1 MDSPTSRGSMRSW
14 LLALASALALLLLPA
29 IAQANTY
36 SVNDT
41 GDSGDGTCDATCTL
55 RDAVLTANAN
65 PGDDVVQLAPGTY
78 KLDGQLE
85 IDTGGKVTITSSG
98 TRDNTFI
105 DAQGNDRVLE
115 VLSGA
120 NGEVDNV
127 TLRNGL
133 GGEGGAVFVDDTATF
148 TTNNALLSTNEAQDE
163 DGGAIYNDGT
173 VNLNNTLLER
183 NSAPDGYGG
192 AIYNDGGTV
201 NLTDSSITGSYL
213 DDGYGGGIY
222 NDGGTVTLLRSHVDS
237 NFADA
242 NGGGI
247 YNDSGTLTL
256 NQSTVNSNY
265 SEDDGGGIYNAG
277 GTLAV
282 NQSAVNSNHA
292 EDDGG
297 GIYND
302 GGTLTLNQSAVNSN
316 HAEYYGAGIYN
327 DGGTLTVAQSTV
339 NSNFGVESDE
349 SNGGGINNDRGSLTI
364 TDSAISG
371 NTNYAYGAGIYNNGN
386 MSIDRSAIDHNSSYY
401 PGGGIYNEAGL
412 VDGASRGFTFN
423 DVSITNSTISDNLT
437 DDDDGGGIYNDAG
450 TLNLLNDTIA
460 FNQST
465 YDDNG
470 GGLYANDTVNVKNTI
485 LAMNVEDGAVNN
497 CYDERDYI
505 VDQGHNLENGT
516 DCGFDN
522 SQPGASGDI
531 QNADPLLG
539 PLQNNGGP
547 TFTRA
552 IDNTSPAYNTADNS
566 GCPATD
572 QRGVTRPQ
580 FGVCDIGAFELAP
593 APPPAAAPVAPSAPA
608 APKKIPPTIGVAG
621 VRRACTTSSRVRVRI
636 TVKKTIA
643 PVKSVKVTLD
653 GHRIKST
660 TRSRFTLVINAKRLK
675 AGRHRLVITATD
687 TAGNRNVLRRTIARC
702 AAVKPRRHVSP
713 RFTG

>member
-1 MDSPTSRGSMRSW
+1 MRSW

-148 TTNNALLSTNEAQDE
+148 TTNNARLSSNEAEDDE
-163 DGGAIYNDGT
+163 GGAIYNDGT

-183 NSAPDGYGG
+183 NTAPDEYGG
-192 AIYNDGGTV
+192 GIYNDGGTV

-213 DDGYGGGIY
+213 DDG
-222 NDGGTVTLLRSHVDS
+222 S
-237 NFADA
+237 
-242 NGGGI
+242 
-247 YNDSGTLTL
+247 
-256 NQSTVNSNY
+256 
-265 SEDDGGGIYNAG
+265 
-277 GTLAV
+277 
-282 NQSAVNSNHA
+282 
-292 EDDGG
+292 GG

-302 GGTLTLNQSAVNSN
+302 GGTLTLLRSHVDNNFA
-316 HAEYYGAGIYN
+316 AYYGAGIYN
-327 DGGTLTVAQSTV
+327 DGGTLTLTQSTV
-339 NSNFGVESDE
+339 NDNFGAESDE
-349 SNGGGINNDRGSLTI
+349 SNGGGIYNDRGALTV

-371 NTNYAYGAGIYNNGN
+371 NTNYGYGGGIYNNGN
-386 MSIDRSAIDHNSSYY
+386 MSIDRSAIDHNSAYY
-401 PGGGIYNEAGL
+401 PGGGIYNDSAQSDAVTRG
-412 VDGASRGFTFN
+412 GFTFN
-423 DVSITNSTISDNLT
+423 DVSITNSTISDNLS
-437 DDDDGGGIYNDAG
+437 DDDDGGGIRNDAG

-465 YDDNG
+465 YDHDG
-470 GGLYANDTVNVKNTI
+470 GGLYADDTVNVKNTI

-497 CYDERDYI
+497 CYDSDGYI

-522 SQPGASGDI
+522 SQPGASGDV

-552 IDNTSPAYNTADNS
+552 IDNTSPAFDAADDT

-580 FGVCDIGAFELAP
+580 FAHCDIGAFELAP
-593 APPPAAAPVAPSAPA
+593 APPPAAPVAPSAPA

-636 TVKKTIA
+636 TISKTTA

-653 GHRIKST
+653 GHKIKTT

-687 TAGNRNVLRRTIARC
+687 TAGNRNVLRR
-702 AAVKPRRHVSP
+702 
-713 RFTG
+713 